1 MQVQVTG
8 YCGPVTDA
16 VRALAQHYSDAADT
30 YERTWAGALHPVSRK
45 LLERLPLAG
54 ARRVLDVGTG
64 VGTLLP
70 TLREAAPDALVAGI
84 DRSPGMIARA
94 PAGFPRVVTDATR
107 LPFGDGT
114 IDVAVAAFMLFHL
127 PEPAAGLREAHRV
140 LADGGVLGLATWGP
154 DQPAKVVDVW
164 LEELDRHGAPE
175 EESLLVNHE
184 VVDTPD
190 KVAGLVTAAGFAD
203 ADMRPV
209 DWEFRPT
216 LEEFVDRYTGLGY
229 PARRY
234 AGLPEEARAE
244 FLAAARAK
252 LVELRPEDFVQRRT
266 IVTGVAIARHSAD

>member
-1 MQVQVTG
+1 
-8 YCGPVTDA
+8 VTDD

-45 LLERLPLAG
+45 LMERLPLAG

-70 TLREAAPDALVAGI
+70 ALRDAAPDALVAGI

-94 PAGFPRVVTDATR
+94 PADFLRVVTDATR

-114 IDVAVAAFMLFHL
+114 FDVAVAAFMLFHL
-127 PEPAAGLREAHRV
+127 PEPAVGLREAHRV

-154 DQPAKVVDVW
+154 DQPMKAVEIW
-164 LEELDRHGAPE
+164 LEELDRHGAPQ
-175 EESLLVNHE
+175 EESLLANHD
-184 VVDTPD
+184 VVDSPE
-190 KVAGLVTAAGFAD
+190 KVAELVTAAGFAD
-203 ADMRPV
+203 VDMRPV

-216 LEEFVDRYTGLGY
+216 LDEFVVRYTGLGH

-234 AGLPEEARAE
+234 AGLSPAARDE
-244 FLAAARAK
+244 FVAAARAR
-252 LVELRPEDFVQRRT
+252 LSQLGPEDFVQRRT
-266 IVTGVAIARHSAD
+266 IVTGVGIARHSAD